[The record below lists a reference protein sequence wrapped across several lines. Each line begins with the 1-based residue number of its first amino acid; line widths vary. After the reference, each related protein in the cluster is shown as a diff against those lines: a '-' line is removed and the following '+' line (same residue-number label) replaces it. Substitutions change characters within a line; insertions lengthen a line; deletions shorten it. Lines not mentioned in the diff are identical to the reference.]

1 MNIFDKLRQ
10 EALFSRS
17 ELAKDDAGTA
27 AGDQCDE
34 AEVTFFIRWDE
45 LGWDEIR
52 WDGKWDFIRDW
63 LRWLFIA
70 WAWFYEL
77 WNFLIFREMDE
88 KNMHNLFLKVSYL
101 IKFDNQKWYTHCI
114 GIKSDLLTVSKV
126 VYSEYVSDLWSVK
139 YVHVIKLMPYPTE
152 HGRVDRRDKE
162 SFTLPQ
168 PVSTKESSILFSF
181 IWLGKHS
188 HIYIDELQIYLTLGL
203 WTAHIELN

>member
-1 MNIFDKLRQ
+1 MQPSVNIFDKWRQ
-10 EALFSRS
+10 EALFSCS

-45 LGWDEIR
+45 IR
-52 WDGKWDFIRDW
+52 WDGKLGSNYFIRDW
-63 LRWLFIA
+63 VEWLFRA
-70 WAWFYEL
+70 WAWFDGL

-168 PVSTKESSILFSF
+168 PVSTKESSVLFNLF
-181 IWLGKHS
+181 
-188 HIYIDELQIYLTLGL
+188 D
-203 WTAHIELN
+203 

>member
-34 AEVTFFIRWDE
+34 AEVTFFIKWDE

-101 IKFDNQKWYTHCI
+101 IKFDNQKWYTQLKMFILSSWCLI
-114 GIKSDLLTVSKV
+114 LQNMAGLI
-126 VYSEYVSDLWSVK
+126 E
-139 YVHVIKLMPYPTE
+139 E
-152 HGRVDRRDKE
+152 
-162 SFTLPQ
+162 
-168 PVSTKESSILFSF
+168 TKNPSPCLNP
-181 IWLGKHS
+181 WVQKN
-188 HIYIDELQIYLTLGL
+188 LQYFLIYLTRETLTYL
-203 WTAHIELN
+203 HRWTANIFDFRIMDCTYFNFTIRNIELN